1 MTLNH
6 CLVFAKHT
14 NQPELYIAK
23 EFKQLIMKK
32 QSIILLMSAILLSCS
47 SPKSNNENKPNNGN
61 AKQEIEK
68 AEKDFAQM
76 AADKGIAEAFYFFAD
91 SNATIKRQN
100 DTLIHGKEA
109 IKIFYSAP
117 FYQKATVKW
126 SPDFVGASIDGD
138 IGYTYGKYVWSST
151 DPAGKPITFNGV
163 FHTVWKKQP
172 DGSWK
177 YVWD

>member
-1 MTLNH
+1 
-6 CLVFAKHT
+6 
-14 NQPELYIAK
+14 
-23 EFKQLIMKK
+23 MKK
-32 QSIILLMSAILLSCS
+32 EPIIFLLLSILLSCS
-47 SPKSNNENKPNNGN
+47 SPKSSNENKPNNEN

-100 DTLIHGKEA
+100 DTLIHGKDA
-109 IKIFYSAP
+109 IKNFYSTP
-117 FYQKATVKW
+117 FYQNAKVKW
-126 SPDFVGASIDGD
+126 SPDFIDASIDGD
-138 IGYTYGKYVWSST
+138 MGYTYGKYHWESKDST
-151 DPAGKPITFNGV
+151 GKTITLNGI
-163 FHTVWKKQP
+163 FHTVWKRQT

>member
-1 MTLNH
+1 
-6 CLVFAKHT
+6 
-14 NQPELYIAK
+14 
-23 EFKQLIMKK
+23 MKK
-32 QSIILLMSAILLSCS
+32 GSLIFLLASILLSCS
-47 SPKSNNENKPNNGN
+47 SPKSNNENT
-61 AKQEIEK
+61 KQEIEK

-117 FYQKATVKW
+117 FYKKATVKW

>member
-1 MTLNH
+1 M
-6 CLVFAKHT
+6 
-14 NQPELYIAK
+14 
-23 EFKQLIMKK
+23 MKK
-32 QSIILLMSAILLSCS
+32 QSIIFLPLSILLSCS
-47 SPKSNNENKPNNGN
+47 SPDTGNKSNLRNNN

-68 AEKDFAQM
+68 AEKDFEQM

-100 DTLIHGKEA
+100 DTLIHGRES
-109 IKIFYSAP
+109 IKNFYSTP

-126 SPDFVGASIDGD
+126 SPDFVHASENGD
-138 IGYTYGKYVWSST
+138 MGYTYGKYVWSSP
-151 DPAGKPITFNGV
+151 DSIGKPISFTGV
-163 FHTVWKKQP
+163 FHTVWKRQV

>member
-1 MTLNH
+1 ME
-6 CLVFAKHT
+6 KGS
-14 NQPELYIAK
+14 I
-23 EFKQLIMKK
+23 
-32 QSIILLMSAILLSCS
+32 IILLLSILLSCS
-47 SPKSNNENKPNNGN
+47 SPKSSNENKLNNEK
-61 AKQEIEK
+61 AIQEIEK

-91 SNATIKRQN
+91 SAATIKRQN
-100 DTLIHGKEA
+100 DTLIHGKDA
-109 IKIFYSAP
+109 IKSFYSTP

-126 SPDFVGASIDGD
+126 SPDFVDASVDGD
-138 IGYTYGKYVWSST
+138 MGYTYGKYGWSST
-151 DPAGKPITFNGV
+151 DSAGKTITFNGV

>member
-1 MTLNH
+1 MRLE
-6 CLVFAKHT
+6 LYKASQQSIKL
-14 NQPELYIAK
+14 ELYIAK
-23 EFKQLIMKK
+23 QFKQLIMKK
-32 QSIILLMSAILLSCS
+32 APTIFFLLSILLSCTS
-47 SPKSNNENKPNNGN
+47 SESSNENKPNNEN
-61 AKQEIEK
+61 VKQEIEK

-91 SNATIKRQN
+91 STATIKRQN

-109 IKIFYSAP
+109 IKNFYSTP
-117 FYQKATVKW
+117 FYQKATVQW
-126 SPDFVGASIDGD
+126 SPDFVQTSENGD
-138 IGYTYGKYVWSST
+138 MGYTYGKYVWSST
-151 DPAGKPITFNGV
+151 DSTGKPITFNGV

>member
-1 MTLNH
+1 
-6 CLVFAKHT
+6 
-14 NQPELYIAK
+14 
-23 EFKQLIMKK
+23 MKK
-32 QSIILLMSAILLSCS
+32 GSIIFLLSSILLSCS
-47 SPKSNNENKPNNGN
+47 SPESSNESKANNEN

-76 AADKGIAEAFYFFAD
+76 AAAKGIAEAFYFFAD

-100 DTLIHGKEA
+100 DTLIHGKDA
-109 IKIFYSAP
+109 VRNYYSTP

-126 SPDFVGASIDGD
+126 SPDFVEASIDGGM
-138 IGYTYGKYVWSST
+138 GYTYGKYVWSST
-151 DPAGKPITFNGV
+151 DSAGKPITFNGV
-163 FHTVWKKQP
+163 FHTVWKRQP

>member
-1 MTLNH
+1 
-6 CLVFAKHT
+6 
-14 NQPELYIAK
+14 
-23 EFKQLIMKK
+23 MKK
-32 QSIILLMSAILLSCS
+32 ESIIFLLLTILLSCS
-47 SPKSNNENKPNNGN
+47 SPKSDNENKPSNEN

-91 SNATIKRQN
+91 STATIKRQN

-109 IKIFYSAP
+109 IRDFYSTP

-126 SPDFVGASIDGD
+126 SPDFVHASTEGD
-138 IGYTYGKYVWSST
+138 MGYTYGKYVWSST
-151 DPAGKPITFNGV
+151 DSAGKPISFNGV

>member
-1 MTLNH
+1 
-6 CLVFAKHT
+6 
-14 NQPELYIAK
+14 
-23 EFKQLIMKK
+23 
-32 QSIILLMSAILLSCS
+32 
-47 SPKSNNENKPNNGN
+47 
-61 AKQEIEK
+61 
-68 AEKDFAQM
+68 M

-100 DTLIHGKEA
+100 DTLLHGKEA
-109 IKIFYSAP
+109 IKLFYSTP

-126 SPDFVGASIDGD
+126 SPDFVDASIDGD

>member
-1 MTLNH
+1 
-6 CLVFAKHT
+6 
-14 NQPELYIAK
+14 
-23 EFKQLIMKK
+23 MKK
-32 QSIILLMSAILLSCS
+32 ESIIFLLLSILLSCS
-47 SPKSNNENKPNNGN
+47 APKSSNENKPNNEN

-76 AADKGIAEAFYFFAD
+76 ATDKGIAEAFYFFAD
-91 SNATIKRQN
+91 STATIKRQN

-109 IKIFYSAP
+109 IRSFYSAP

-126 SPDFVGASIDGD
+126 APDFVQASNDGD
-138 IGYTYGKYVWSST
+138 LGYTYGKYVWSST
-151 DPAGKPITFNGV
+151 DPAGKPISFSGV

-172 DGSWK
+172 DATWK

>member
-1 MTLNH
+1 
-6 CLVFAKHT
+6 
-14 NQPELYIAK
+14 
-23 EFKQLIMKK
+23 MKK
-32 QSIILLMSAILLSCS
+32 EPTIFLLLSILLSCS
-47 SPKSNNENKPNNGN
+47 SPKSSDENKINNGN

-68 AEKDFAQM
+68 AEKDFARM

-91 SNATIKRQN
+91 STATIKRQN

-109 IKIFYSAP
+109 IKNFYSTP
-117 FYQKATVKW
+117 FYQKARVQW
-126 SPDFVGASIDGD
+126 SPDFVQTSENGD
-138 IGYTYGKYVWSST
+138 MGYTYGKYVWSST
-151 DPAGKPITFNGV
+151 DSTGKPITFNGV

>member
-1 MTLNH
+1 MIFL
-6 CLVFAKHT
+6 L
-14 NQPELYIAK
+14 
-23 EFKQLIMKK
+23 
-32 QSIILLMSAILLSCS
+32 LLMLFSCS
-47 SPKSNNENKPNNGN
+47 SPNTSNEKKDRSEN
-61 AKQEIEK
+61 ARQEIEK

-109 IKIFYSAP
+109 IKNFYSTP
-117 FYQKATVKW
+117 FYQKATVTW
-126 SPDFVGASIDGD
+126 SPDFVQASENGD
-138 IGYTYGKYVWSST
+138 LGYTYGKYIWSST
-151 DPAGKPITFNGV
+151 DSTGNPISFKGV
-163 FHTVWKKQP
+163 FHTVWKRQD

>member
-1 MTLNH
+1 
-6 CLVFAKHT
+6 
-14 NQPELYIAK
+14 
-23 EFKQLIMKK
+23 MKK

-126 SPDFVGASIDGD
+126 SPDFVGASIDGN

-151 DPAGKPITFNGV
+151 DSAGNPITFNGV

>member
-1 MTLNH
+1 
-6 CLVFAKHT
+6 
-14 NQPELYIAK
+14 
-23 EFKQLIMKK
+23 MKK
-32 QSIILLMSAILLSCS
+32 ESIIFLLLSIFLSCS
-47 SPKSNNENKPNNGN
+47 SPKSGGESKSNKEN

-68 AEKDFAQM
+68 AEKDFEQM

-100 DTLIHGKEA
+100 DTLIHGKVA
-109 IKIFYSAP
+109 IKNYYSTP
-117 FYQKATVKW
+117 FYQKATVQW
-126 SPDFVGASIDGD
+126 SPDLVDASIDGD
-138 IGYTYGKYVWSST
+138 MGYTYGKYAWSST
-151 DPAGKPITFNGV
+151 DSSGQLITFNGI

>member
-1 MTLNH
+1 
-6 CLVFAKHT
+6 
-14 NQPELYIAK
+14 
-23 EFKQLIMKK
+23 MKK
-32 QSIILLMSAILLSCS
+32 EPIIFLLLSILLSCS
-47 SPKSNNENKPNNGN
+47 SPKSGNENKPNNEN

-100 DTLIHGKEA
+100 DMLIHGKEA
-109 IKIFYSAP
+109 IKNFYSTP
-117 FYQKATVKW
+117 FYQKASVKW
-126 SPDFVGASIDGD
+126 SPDFADASIHGD
-138 IGYTYGKYVWSST
+138 MGYTYGQYVWSST
-151 DPAGKPITFNGV
+151 DSAGKPVTFNGV
-163 FHTVWKKQP
+163 FHTIWKKQP

>member
-1 MTLNH
+1 
-6 CLVFAKHT
+6 
-14 NQPELYIAK
+14 
-23 EFKQLIMKK
+23 MKK
-32 QSIILLMSAILLSCS
+32 GSIIFLTLSILLSCS
-47 SPKSNNENKPNNGN
+47 SPKSSNESKPDNEN

-91 SNATIKRQN
+91 PDVTIKRQN
-100 DTLIHGKEA
+100 DSLIHGKEA
-109 IKIFYSAP
+109 VKKFYSAP

-126 SPDFVGASIDGD
+126 SPDFVDASIKGD
-138 IGYTYGKYVWSST
+138 MGYTYGKYVWSST
-151 DPAGKPITFNGV
+151 DSAGKAITFNGV

-172 DGSWK
+172 DGNWN

>member
-1 MTLNH
+1 MNKAS
-6 CLVFAKHT
+6 VV
-14 NQPELYIAK
+14 
-23 EFKQLIMKK
+23 
-32 QSIILLMSAILLSCS
+32 LLLLSILLSCS
-47 SPKSNNENKPNNGN
+47 SPKSSNERNLNNEN

-68 AEKDFAQM
+68 AETDFAKM
-76 AADKGIAEAFYFFAD
+76 AADKGIAEAFYFFAAL
-91 SNATIKRQN
+91 NATIKRQN

-109 IKIFYSAP
+109 IRNFYSTP

-126 SPDFVGASIDGD
+126 SPDFVDASPDGEM
-138 IGYTYGKYVWSST
+138 GYTYGKYVWSST
-151 DPAGKPITFNGV
+151 DSAGKPITFNGV

>member
-1 MTLNH
+1 
-6 CLVFAKHT
+6 
-14 NQPELYIAK
+14 
-23 EFKQLIMKK
+23 MKK
-32 QSIILLMSAILLSCS
+32 VPIIFLTLSILLSCS
-47 SPKSNNENKPNNGN
+47 SPKRSNESKPDNEN

-151 DPAGKPITFNGV
+151 DPAGNPITFNGV

>member
-1 MTLNH
+1 
-6 CLVFAKHT
+6 
-14 NQPELYIAK
+14 
-23 EFKQLIMKK
+23 MKK
-32 QSIILLMSAILLSCS
+32 EPIIFLLLSILLSCS
-47 SPKSNNENKPNNGN
+47 SPKSSNDNKPNNEN

-100 DTLIHGKEA
+100 DTLIHGKDA
-109 IKIFYSAP
+109 IKFYYSTP

-126 SPDFVGASIDGD
+126 SPDFADASIDGD
-138 IGYTYGKYVWSST
+138 MGYTYGKYVWSST
-151 DPAGKPITFNGV
+151 DSTGKPITFNGV